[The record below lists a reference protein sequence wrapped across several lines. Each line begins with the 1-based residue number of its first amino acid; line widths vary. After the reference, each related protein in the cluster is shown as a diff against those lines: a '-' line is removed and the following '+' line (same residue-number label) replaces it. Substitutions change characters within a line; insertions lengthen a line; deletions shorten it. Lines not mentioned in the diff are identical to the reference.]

1 MFMMSSHSGPT
12 SLVRSGVRLAN
23 RITTIIRLPR
33 RAARKSVSAAP
44 VHLVDMSFCLLVC
57 LGFSEL
63 AEAHSY
69 LSKLPVVHVPDFYAA
84 AECARASTVDASLFS
99 IGSIWLSSTGRQH
112 V

>member
-1 MFMMSSHSGPT
+1 MFMMSSHSGTT

-33 RAARKSVSAAP
+33 RVARKSVSAAP

-69 LSKLPVVHVPDFYAA
+69 LSKLPVVHVHTRLLRSGRVRSYA
-84 AECARASTVDASLFS
+84 C
-99 IGSIWLSSTGRQH
+99 ING
-112 V
+112 